1 MSETRPRVGWRRVL
15 TVLAA
20 LAAALLTSA
29 GADAA
34 AEPSGSQLLQT
45 YQPAFVFHPQ
55 ELLRPTKVQSFV
67 DHSELQQFTGT
78 TAQRAAVDKPSE
90 DSTHPIAYVAL
101 GSHANYFAPG
111 TLSGGGIPI
120 NPLCLPP
127 GVPAEIA
134 LDRVV
139 DGSSVGAV
147 VGPLGSGVEAAT
159 IHRIEGT
166 AWSEFGGFWGETE
179 YFFTPVAIGPFPANS
194 VIPAGPAPSSPA
206 NQSKWNPAVVLG
218 WPSA

>member
-1 MSETRPRVGWRRVL
+1 MRRLRGRRATRTLGPPTRAARRL
-15 TVLAA
+15 RTCYAHGDADRPPVLA
-20 LAAALLTSA
+20 LLLRQPTPA
-29 GADAA
+29 
-34 AEPSGSQLLQT
+34 
-45 YQPAFVFHPQ
+45 PAFRHV
-55 ELLRPTKVQSFV
+55 L
-67 DHSELQQFTGT
+67 
-78 TAQRAAVDKPSE
+78 
-90 DSTHPIAYVAL
+90 
-101 GSHANYFAPG
+101 
-111 TLSGGGIPI
+111 GGGIPI